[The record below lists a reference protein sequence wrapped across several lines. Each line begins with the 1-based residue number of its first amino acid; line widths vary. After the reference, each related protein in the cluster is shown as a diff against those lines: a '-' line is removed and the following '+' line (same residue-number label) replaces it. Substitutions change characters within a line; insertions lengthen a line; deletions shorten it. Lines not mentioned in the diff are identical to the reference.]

1 MCPTEAT
8 GVMTPPCTHN
18 SKFTHRMILKTIL
31 EHSDGGMGL
40 IGQKAVIGGWVTFS
54 REWRKPISSP
64 DELDPHVPIFSVLQV
79 NDGSSPK
86 RLQVLVDSRL
96 ESPGKVMPT
105 GTCILVE
112 GILQKASLQGGRQVQ
127 EIELVATE
135 VLNLGTVEKNDNP
148 LAKRCMPLQLL
159 RDYPHLR
166 TRTEPMGSVRRLHDS
181 AFRALTAFFQDN
193 GFLHVQLPVIHSSH
207 NGFTYGKFQ
216 VIVAENK
223 DTNNKRDDEEK
234 EDVGVSNCKC
244 NEENNDNNN
253 NKDMKEGDDEHNSSQ
268 AEDKGK
274 ELVGD
279 SDNNAQ
285 DDIINHVV
293 TKDFFPD
300 EPVYLTAHARLHL
313 ESQACALGNVYT
325 YGPRFQAHKWTALM
339 TSVEMWMVEAQMAF
353 TRMEDVM
360 DCAYDLL
367 KFICKWVVD
376 KSIED
381 VKHLSKPTGTT
392 FVGWLQSIT
401 TRPFKKLSYD
411 KAILVLNTIL
421 TENEYPYP
429 TLKWG
434 HPILDGYAKF
444 LVSTVYK
451 RPVIIYDHPKQVKP
465 FYVRLNDDAKT
476 VASFDIYFE
485 GGNVVNGYQSE
496 ERLDVLIARIEELGV
511 SKKEYEWYLDL
522 CRHGNTSNNSGFT
535 LMLDALVLSLCGFN
549 DVRDVVPFP
558 QCPKAN

>member
-1 MCPTEAT
+1 MCPTEPT
-8 GVMTPPCTHN
+8 GVMTPCTRN
-18 SKFTHRMILKTIL
+18 SKFTHRMILKTIFEL
-31 EHSDGGMGL
+31 QSDGGMGL

-64 DELDPHVPIFSVLQV
+64 DELDYSHPPIFSVLEV

-96 ESPGKVMPT
+96 ESPCKVMPT

-135 VLNLGTVEKNDNP
+135 VLHLGTVEKNDNP

-166 TRTEPMGSVRRLHDS
+166 TRMPPMGSVRRLHDS

-193 GFLHVQLPVIHSSH
+193 GFLHVQLPVIHSSD
-207 NGFTYGKFQ
+207 NGITYEKFQ

-223 DTNNKRDDEEK
+223 DTNNKRDDEGK
-234 EDVGVSNCKC
+234 EDVGVSKCKC

-253 NKDMKEGDDEHNSSQ
+253 NEEMKGDDEHNSSQ

-274 ELVGD
+274 EVDGY
-279 SDNNAQ
+279 SDNNTQ

-300 EPVYLTAHARLHL
+300 EPMYLTAHGRLHL

-325 YGPRFQAHKWTALM
+325 YSPRFQAHKRTALM
-339 TSVEMWMVEAQMAF
+339 TSIEMWMVDAQMAF

-401 TRPFKKLSYD
+401 TRPFKRLSYD

-421 TENEYPYP
+421 TETIYSAP

-434 HPILDGYAKF
+434 HRIHDGYAQF

-451 RPVIIYDHPKQVKP
+451 RPLIIYDHPKQVKP
-465 FYVRLNDDAKT
+465 FYVRLNDDDKT

-485 GGNVVNGYQSE
+485 GGNVVSGYQSE

-511 SKKEYEWYLDL
+511 SKQEYEWYLDL
-522 CRHGNTSNNSGFT
+522 RRHGNTGNNSGFT

-549 DVRDVVPFP
+549 DVKDVVPFP
-558 QCPKAN
+558 QCPKPN